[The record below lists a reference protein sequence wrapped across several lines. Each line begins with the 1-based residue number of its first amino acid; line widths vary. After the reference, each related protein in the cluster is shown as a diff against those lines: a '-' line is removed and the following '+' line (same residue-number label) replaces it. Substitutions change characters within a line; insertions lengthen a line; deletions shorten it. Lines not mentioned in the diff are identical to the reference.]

1 MRTEHALESAA
12 RRNLVIVAAGDK
24 SLHPEY
30 ANTYRE
36 FDLWIVY
43 FGSDQTVQD
52 RFSETADRLIPAK
65 GMKLELIR
73 KIFVEGVLFDHSH
86 DLSKYKYIMFPDD
99 DIHFPRGAESL
110 NYLFRTAE
118 MVRADIFQPA
128 IANRNYSW
136 GCTLQI
142 PGAFCHRVNMAEV
155 MMPGFSYEVLTRGF
169 LPAIHTMD
177 FMKSGWGIEA
187 ITMRLSEAQLRRPL
201 RTFVLD
207 CVPVIHT
214 RPPGQNSAVRDAG
227 AAELAYIPQF
237 RSDPPRTTR
246 IYRSRDEVLQDSN

>member
-1 MRTEHALESAA
+1 MENTSESAT
-12 RRNLVIVAAGDK
+12 RRNLVIVPAGDK
-24 SLHPEY
+24 SLHIEY

-36 FDLWIVY
+36 FDLWVIY
-43 FGSDQTVQD
+43 FGSDKAVQD
-52 RFSETADRLIPAK
+52 SFSKSADRLIAIK

-73 KIFVEGVLFDHSH
+73 KIFVEGVLFERSY

-99 DIHFPRGAESL
+99 DIHFPRGAESI
-110 NYLFRTAE
+110 NYLFRMAE
-118 MVRADIFQPA
+118 IVRADIFQPA
-128 IANRNYSW
+128 IANPNYSW
-136 GCTLQI
+136 TCTLQV

-169 LPAIHTMD
+169 LPAIHTMN

-214 RPPGQNSAVRDAG
+214 RPPGQNSEVRNAG

-237 RSDPPRTTR
+237 RTDPPRTTR
-246 IYRSRDEVLQDSN
+246 IYHSRDEVLLDSN